1 MKNKKILK
9 VINDNSNVDLAMS
22 YALSSYETTVVL
34 PNECPETRAQI
45 AELVNRGISNYQRI
59 LRNRIV
65 AKIEYKYLPWGE
77 DEIVPF

>member
-1 MKNKKILK
+1 M
-9 VINDNSNVDLAMS
+9 INDDSAIDLAMS
-22 YALSSYETTVVL
+22 YALEGYETIVML
-34 PNECPETRAQI
+34 QNECPETRSQI
-45 AELVNRGISNYQRI
+45 AELVNRGIRNYQRI